1 MLTWFAPQGVIIELG
16 RGHARRNQSM
26 RGLIVEESGDQVQC
40 LIDTPKAIEYHGCDG
55 FPDGEVPQLRVL
67 LRRFVHDVAN
77 VRIPVEG
84 WFLPNFGDSGQLQ
97 QNRHEPVERSKLENP
112 GESMEKRSIF
122 SLPAQPSPG
131 VHQNWP

>member
-1 MLTWFAPQGVIIELG
+1 
-16 RGHARRNQSM
+16 M

-84 WFLPNFGDSGQLQ
+84 CHRFRLKAATDSGPNLPPI
-97 QNRHEPVERSKLENP
+97 PVESC
-112 GESMEKRSIF
+112 
-122 SLPAQPSPG
+122 
-131 VHQNWP
+131 H

>member
-77 VRIPVEG
+77 AQFVIHARDKTKMI
-84 WFLPNFGDSGQLQ
+84 
-97 QNRHEPVERSKLENP
+97 QNLTMVGLCHVISSREEIR
-112 GESMEKRSIF
+112 
-122 SLPAQPSPG
+122 
-131 VHQNWP
+131 